1 MRSSRHNAAQ
11 VRPSY
16 WQGLCLMTVTLSV
29 LLPVTGYTQYV
40 VQSEVIAGG
49 GARTTGGSYII
60 HQTTAQS
67 GPIGVSSG
75 GSYMAHHGFWY
86 TLEGGGA
93 LAPMVLDIDRLNA
106 TTARLSWSAVTGAT
120 YYDLYRSPS
129 AYFSAVGSPWQTVAH
144 PTTYL
149 DFTAGIGN
157 TSTNYFFKGKARNAS
172 QTSPE
177 SNAVGEFDRDSAST
191 SDDIPPQP
199 VEHAIER

>member
-1 MRSSRHNAAQ
+1 MWRVADHRTLTRSPWWAAWA
-11 VRPSY
+11 VVI
-16 WQGLCLMTVTLSV
+16 LLI
-29 LLPVTGYTQYV
+29 LLPATSFSQYV

-49 GARTTGGSYII
+49 GARTTGGSYVI
-60 HQTTAQS
+60 HQTTGQS
-67 GPIGVSSG
+67 GPIGVSTG

-93 LAPMVLDIDRLNA
+93 LDPMVLSIVLLNA
-106 TTARLSWSAVTGAT
+106 TTARLSWSAVAGAT

-157 TSTNYFFKGKARNAS
+157 ASTNYFFKGKARNAS

-177 SNAVGEFDRDSAST
+177 SNTVGEFDRSSAGLLGGSPSLT
-191 SDDIPPQP
+191 T
-199 VEHAIER
+199 E

>member
-1 MRSSRHNAAQ
+1 MWSVADYGILKWSPWWAAWAI
-11 VRPSY
+11 VM
-16 WQGLCLMTVTLSV
+16 LLV
-29 LLPVTGYTQYV
+29 LLPGTSSSQYI

-60 HQTTAQS
+60 CQTTGQS

-75 GSYMAHHGFWY
+75 GSYIAQHGFWY

-93 LAPMVLDIDRLNA
+93 LAPMVLDIDLLNP
-106 TTARLSWSAVTGAT
+106 TTARLSWSGVTGAT
-120 YYDLYRSPS
+120 YYDLYRSTS

-149 DFTAGIGN
+149 DFTTGIGN
-157 TSTNYFFKGKARNAS
+157 ATTNYFFKGKARNAS

-177 SNAVGEFDRDSAST
+177 SNTVGEFDRDSAST

-199 VEHAIER
+199 VERAIER